1 MKKNLHLSIPG
12 LILALAG
19 AAFAFGGCTTAD
31 AGGPPDDAAITERVK
46 SDFAHNDH
54 LVSHP
59 IKVRTENGVVHLSGL
74 VATQSEKT
82 EAEKDAMAV
91 GGVKSVV
98 NNLVVSD
105 FRMQ

>member
-1 MKKNLHLSIPG
+1 MFV
-12 LILALAG
+12 LAG
-19 AAFAFGGCTTAD
+19 AAFALGGCMTAD
-31 AGGPPDDAAITERVK
+31 AGGPPDDAAITQRVK

-59 IKVRTENGVVHLSGL
+59 IKVWTENGVVHLSGL
-74 VATQSEKT
+74 VASENEKM
-82 EAEKDAMAV
+82 EAEKDTLAV

-105 FRMQ
+105 LRMQ